1 MTGKLLIGGMLA
13 GLVAALFSF
22 SFLKI
27 VGEPY
32 VDRAIAFESAMEEAK
47 AKGKAE
53 EAAAKGQPIPVE
65 PAEPELVSRPVQSS
79 IGLLTGVGVYST
91 AFGGLFALVFAL
103 AYGRIGEL
111 GARATSALLAGLGFV
126 SVHVTPMLKYPAN
139 PPAVGLSET
148 IEIRTSLYFALI
160 LISLAAIIA
169 AGLLRKALSHRLGG
183 WNATTLAGAAYI
195 AVMVGV
201 SAALPDVN
209 EAPEGFPAALL
220 WQFRLASLGGQA
232 IMWATLGLGFGI
244 YADRIVGRKQP
255 SFRVV
260 GA

>member
-13 GLVAALFSF
+13 GLVAALLSF

-47 AKGKAE
+47 AKAKAE

-126 SVHVTPMLKYPAN
+126 SVYVTPMLKYPAN

-160 LISLAAIIA
+160 SDIA
-169 AGLLRKALSHRLGG
+169 RRDHCG
-183 WNATTLAGAAYI
+183 W
-195 AVMVGV
+195 
-201 SAALPDVN
+201 
-209 EAPEGFPAALL
+209 PAAQGSLPPPRRMERDDPRRR
-220 WQFRLASLGGQA
+220 RLYRRHGRRFGGSA
-232 IMWATLGLGFGI
+232 
-244 YADRIVGRKQP
+244 
-255 SFRVV
+255 
-260 GA
+260 